1 MTLRVEY
8 LSHHL
13 LDCTQTLDLG
23 LNDCG
28 RQPQVQRIEYD
39 FEFVGGNRGK
49 LRGHLECGS
58 AQPSLF
64 PFQIQM

>member
-39 FEFVGGNRGK
+39 FEFVGGN
-49 LRGHLECGS
+49 
-58 AQPSLF
+58 
-64 PFQIQM
+64 